1 VKPLR
6 NTRRQQE
13 DDAMATATMPER
25 TLDRVRPPYET
36 RRIRWAT
43 VRIEAEAATYLGRV
57 WVHESEERVSDILS
71 DERLFVSLTEVSIN
85 GDPNVEPF
93 VAVSKRC
100 IRTMRVLEEGTLGQ
114 PAPRGGYTTYAAT
127 SIAPSR

>member
-1 VKPLR
+1 
-6 NTRRQQE
+6 
-13 DDAMATATMPER
+13 MATATMPER

-57 WVHESEERVSDILS
+57 WVPEGEKRVSDVLS

-93 VAVSKRC
+93 VAVSKRY
-100 IRTMRVLEEGTLGQ
+100 IRRMGVLEEGTVTEAA
-114 PAPRGGYTTYAAT
+114 APGTEAYAAT
-127 SIAPSR
+127 SIVPSR